1 MYLETEVATHTRF
14 CTSDLSR
21 IDCCC
26 VSIRQAGGE
35 SYRLAWRAFWCP
47 PDDEL
52 KSWPTCYY
60 PSGDK
65 SPPHSWT
72 RQERQNRKRLP
83 LPFEFSLFFLF
94 FYFFLSLALLVVS
107 LLQSSGMIS
116 PTLSNLKGTRLFDG
130 GFTLRWTAVA
140 AHHCWL
146 PQRLC
151 ALILVVR
158 IRPKKKKIPSRS
170 VGSSRRIRIA
180 WYYPKPTTNVTGIP
194 IKILSAY
201 VWHTIECAS
210 FYNSASFSSFIF
222 CLHSDVVQ
230 RDIIYGNFYNLPS
243 SWWRTHKE
251 MDFSH

>member
-1 MYLETEVATHTRF
+1 MTSWKVGQPVITRVAIKVHPTRERGRKDKTGKDSPF
-14 CTSDLSR
+14 HLSFPFSFFF
-21 IDCCC
+21 
-26 VSIRQAGGE
+26 SI
-35 SYRLAWRAFWCP
+35 
-47 PDDEL
+47 
-52 KSWPTCYY
+52 
-60 PSGDK
+60 
-65 SPPHSWT
+65 
-72 RQERQNRKRLP
+72 
-83 LPFEFSLFFLF
+83 
-94 FYFFLSLALLVVS
+94 FFLSLALLVVS

-151 ALILVVR
+151 ALILVAR
-158 IRPKKKKIPSRS
+158 IRPKKKKKIPSRS

-180 WYYPKPTTNVTGIP
+180 WYYPKSTKNVTGIP

-230 RDIIYGNFYNLPS
+230 RDIIYGHFYNLPS

-251 MDFSH
+251 MDFFSLDSRWQRCFHSWHTKSICGPNLLAVADSWD